1 LKDKVVAV
9 EDQAGL
15 REELLRPEW
24 ILLLCAVLVTF
35 GLMWRTSSGEC
46 KDWKTRLG
54 HVTGGFLASAGTE
67 EFPEP
72 GPRTDEASRQ
82 GLRRET
88 QRMLDA
94 RPFGCF

>member
-1 LKDKVVAV
+1 MVAV
-9 EDQAGL
+9 DRAEI
-15 REELLRPEW
+15 REVLKPEW

-46 KDWKTRLG
+46 HQWKMRLG
-54 HVTGGFLASAGTE
+54 HVTGGFLSAAGEE
-67 EFPEP
+67 EFPEA

-82 GLRRET
+82 SLRRAT
-88 QRMLDA
+88 QKLLDE